1 MLEQFIKQTG
11 KDKELVRAAL
21 KAAIAESLFN
31 GLDLYDCDIDLH
43 EKTAVGVFR
52 VPQDMNFEEALFF
65 NKTVVSQDIVTV
77 KFDFA
82 SFPKNMVKHCG
93 KAFPRILVD
102 MEASAQYRGWQS
114 KKRTVVEGIVTE
126 KTRNTIRL
134 DLGDQ
139 TGFLMKEEWILNEER
154 RYKKGNLLCVYVLRV
169 ERPAPEVKVFVSRQ
183 SRNLPAL
190 LLKERIPWHSFT
202 CVYRK
207 AGDRS
212 VVLTDCPSR
221 DNTLKAAKK
230 YVEGELWERLKV
242 KFLPGHLV

>member
-21 KAAIAESLFN
+21 KAAIAESLLNCF
-31 GLDLYDCDIDLH
+31 DIYDCDIDLR
-43 EKTAVGVFR
+43 EKTAAGIFR
-52 VPQDMNFEEALFF
+52 VPQDMSFKEAIFF
-65 NKTVVSQDIVTV
+65 NKSVVSQDIVTV

-82 SFPKNMVKHCG
+82 SFPKNMVKYCG

-102 MEASAQYRGWQS
+102 IEASAQYREWQG

-126 KTRNTIRL
+126 KTRNTILL

-139 TGFLMKEEWILNEER
+139 AGLLLKEEWVKTEAQ
-154 RYKKGNLLCVYVLRV
+154 RYKKGSLLCVYVLRV
-169 ERPAPEVKVFVSRQ
+169 ERPAPGVKVFVSRQ

-207 AGDRS
+207 AGDKS
-212 VVLTDCPSR
+212 VVLTDCPSW

-230 YVEGELWERLKV
+230 YVEGELGEKLKI
-242 KFLPGHLV
+242 KTLNG